1 MRQGLYTSGFFH
13 IFGGFLLIANFQL
26 LEENPE
32 EALNKVSVKLLSEQ
46 ELNELT
52 ALKTTKALEVENF
65 QRRTITESNDN
76 PKKISIPPKENIG
89 NEVKGVTEPNIIEI
103 KKRKTSDEI
112 ITDRAQRGEND
123 VEEQVKERVSR
134 SVQKKD
140 SSEKQKNDQ
149 AKQKNTSSHI
159 SSEGNNV
166 EIISGA
172 LNIAK
177 LPPSRPTF
185 VVPSDQE
192 DTNEPVLQKN
202 NDEVYDNLIEQVV
215 NNQKNEKVSETSI
228 QRLTKARILQKLN
241 KNWNVVSINRLA
253 NYEKYVIIL
262 ELKIDKNGNISG
274 PIKLVYPQ
282 KASGNFLIAKRSAI
296 KAVLESSPFPVPKES
311 FPRGLVLRVVFDP
324 ETNVGVNNG

>member
-26 LEENPE
+26 LEENPN
-32 EALNKVSVKLLSEQ
+32 EALNKVSIKLLSEQ

-52 ALKTTKALEVENF
+52 ALKTTSALEVENF
-65 QRRTITESNDN
+65 QPRTVTDSSNN
-76 PKKISIPPKENIG
+76 PKKISIPPKENVG
-89 NEVKGVTEPNIIEI
+89 NEIKGVTEPNIIEI

-112 ITDRAQRGEND
+112 ITNRAQRGEDD

-134 SVQKKD
+134 SIQKKD
-140 SSEKQKNDQ
+140 SSEKQNNDQ
-149 AKQKNTSSHI
+149 AKRKNTSSHI
-159 SSEGNNV
+159 SSEGKNV

-185 VVPSDQE
+185 VELSDQD
-192 DTNEPVLQKN
+192 DTNETTLQKN
-202 NDEVYDNLIEQVV
+202 SNEVYDNLIEQVV
-215 NNQKNEKVSETSI
+215 NNKKNEKVLETSI

-241 KNWNVVSINRLA
+241 ENWNVVSINRLA

-262 ELKIDKNGNISG
+262 ELKIDKNGYISG